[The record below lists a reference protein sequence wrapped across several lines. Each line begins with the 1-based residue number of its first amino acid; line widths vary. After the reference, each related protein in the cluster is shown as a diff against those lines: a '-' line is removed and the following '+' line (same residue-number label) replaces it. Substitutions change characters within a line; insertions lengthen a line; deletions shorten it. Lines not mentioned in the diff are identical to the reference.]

1 MKGSGL
7 FPSSRLLLCKVLLCG
22 PHSRWNVEEKHI
34 ARKIRNTSLNTG
46 HVILW
51 GQVVLPQPFT
61 FHICKVGLTTVLFT
75 FCSEAKMVD
84 SVVTLSPA

>member
-7 FPSSRLLLCKVLLCG
+7 FPSSQLLLCKVLLCG
-22 PHSRWNVEEKHI
+22 PHNRWNVKEKRI
-34 ARKIRNTSLNTG
+34 ALEIGNTSLNTS
-46 HVILW
+46 HVILRD
-51 GQVVLPQPFT
+51 QVVLPQPLT
-61 FHICKVGLTTVLFT
+61 FHICKVGLTTALFT